1 MDFFIQSALAQ
12 SGQAANE
19 PGLASFLPL
28 IILFVVFYFFL
39 IRPQMKKQKEHGKM
53 IKNLAVGDEVV
64 TNGGVLGKI
73 TAVDEYFF
81 KVKIAADTEVKIQK
95 IAIAQVMPASTVE

>member
-1 MDFFIQSALAQ
+1 MDYFIQSALAQ
-12 SGQAANE
+12 SGQAAQE

-53 IKNLAVGDEVV
+53 VKNLTIGDEIV
-64 TNGGVLGKI
+64 TNGGILGKI
-73 TAVDEYFF
+73 TNVDEYFF
-81 KVKIAADTEVKIQK
+81 KVEIAAGTEVKIQK
-95 IAIAQVMPASTVE
+95 AAVAQVMPAATVD

>member
-53 IKNLAVGDEVV
+53 I
-64 TNGGVLGKI
+64 
-73 TAVDEYFF
+73 
-81 KVKIAADTEVKIQK
+81 
-95 IAIAQVMPASTVE
+95 

>member
-19 PGLASFLPL
+19 
-28 IILFVVFYFFL
+28 V
-39 IRPQMKKQKEHGKM
+39 
-53 IKNLAVGDEVV
+53 KNLAVGDEVV

-95 IAIAQVMPASTVE
+95 IAIAQVMPSSTVE